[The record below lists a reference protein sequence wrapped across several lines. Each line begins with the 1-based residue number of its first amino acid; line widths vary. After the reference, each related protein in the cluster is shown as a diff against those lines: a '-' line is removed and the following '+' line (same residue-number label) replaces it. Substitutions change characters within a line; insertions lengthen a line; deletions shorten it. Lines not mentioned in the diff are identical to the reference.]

1 VDALSRLIRRFRTC
15 DGGAELIELA
25 ITLPILLALV
35 AAIADFAVLFQRYE
49 VITNAAREG
58 ARVGVLPGYAAAD
71 VQNRVKSY
79 LAASGLTDA
88 APAPVV
94 TYGTE
99 AISAGG
105 PTINIVTVK
114 VQYPHKFIFLGPVAV
129 LLGGTPY
136 ADIMLAAASTMRVE
150 IAAAP

>member
-1 VDALSRLIRRFRTC
+1 MDSLIRLIRRFRTC

-58 ARVGVLPGYAAAD
+58 ARVGILPGYAAAD
-71 VQNRVKSY
+71 VQTRVNNY
-79 LAASGLTDA
+79 LAASGLTET

-99 AISAGG
+99 AIGAAG
-105 PTINIVTVK
+105 PNINTVTVK
-114 VQYPHKFIFLGPVAV
+114 VQYPHKFIFLSPAAA